1 MVIAAVIAA
10 RVIVSHFE
18 PMLREQA
25 VQYLHE
31 HFHSDVEL
39 SRIRI
44 SLPKMSTFDMLLR
57 RGRGIAVNVEGEGL
71 SMRFGGAR
79 DLPPLFTIRKLGFR
93 IDLGML
99 TQKHKTVDSVW
110 IDGMQIHIPPKGA
123 RPDLDSPGENK
134 SSYLDVDMKT
144 VEIRDATLVLLPRD
158 PHNEQLRFEIGTL
171 YLTSVEANAAM
182 KYDAALTIP
191 KPRGALRS
199 QGTFGPWAASDP
211 GDTPLKGT
219 YDFQHADLGVFDAI
233 GGTLASTGTFEG
245 TLDAVQV
252 RGQADVPDFRLK
264 SVGNSIRLST
274 RFEALVDG
282 GDGDTVLQPVQ
293 ARLGNTAFTTTG
305 AVIKHEKENRR
316 SITLRVA
323 MSKGDMRDLLRVA
336 AKGPP
341 FMEGFINLKASITIP
356 PLTSTVRKKL
366 ILAGT
371 FDLRD
376 ATFLKST
383 IQSQIDQLSRRGQG
397 QPKNEEIDQVASDMK
412 GSFRMENQVMT
423 FRSLSFDVPG
433 AGVLIA
439 GKYDLGRDVVDFR
452 GSLALDARISQTMTG
467 WKHWVLKPVDPFF
480 AKHGAGTFLHIQV
493 EGSSSQPKFGLG
505 HSSKNPEERQP
516 PAA

>member
-1 MVIAAVIAA
+1 
-10 RVIVSHFE
+10 
-18 PMLREQA
+18 
-25 VQYLHE
+25 
-31 HFHSDVEL
+31 
-39 SRIRI
+39 
-44 SLPKMSTFDMLLR
+44 
-57 RGRGIAVNVEGEGL
+57 
-71 SMRFGGAR
+71 
-79 DLPPLFTIRKLGFR
+79 
-93 IDLGML
+93 
-99 TQKHKTVDSVW
+99 
-110 IDGMQIHIPPKGA
+110 
-123 RPDLDSPGENK
+123 
-134 SSYLDVDMKT
+134 
-144 VEIRDATLVLLPRD
+144 
-158 PHNEQLRFEIGTL
+158 
-171 YLTSVEANAAM
+171 
-182 KYDAALTIP
+182 
-191 KPRGALRS
+191 
-199 QGTFGPWAASDP
+199 
-211 GDTPLKGT
+211 
-219 YDFQHADLGVFDAI
+219 
-233 GGTLASTGTFEG
+233 
-245 TLDAVQV
+245 
-252 RGQADVPDFRLK
+252 
-264 SVGNSIRLST
+264 
-274 RFEALVDG
+274 
-282 GDGDTVLQPVQ
+282 
-293 ARLGNTAFTTTG
+293 
-305 AVIKHEKENRR
+305 
-316 SITLRVA
+316 